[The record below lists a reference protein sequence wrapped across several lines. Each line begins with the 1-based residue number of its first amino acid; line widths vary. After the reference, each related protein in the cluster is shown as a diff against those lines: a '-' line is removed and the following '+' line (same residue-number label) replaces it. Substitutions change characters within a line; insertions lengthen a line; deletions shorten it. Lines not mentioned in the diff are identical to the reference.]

1 MRSTVVLILLALFF
15 RISPLFGQA
24 VDSFRMH
31 FIPVYGNSGIIQ
43 IDSSYKYLDQASIQF
58 ETFKCY
64 VSQFQLLDN
73 GKVVWSEPDSYH
85 LLNLDAPSSLTIPL
99 ALPNKMPFD
108 AIQFNIGID
117 SAANSAGA
125 MGGDLDPTKGMYW
138 TWQNG
143 YINFKVEGTC
153 SLIDS
158 PKHQFQ
164 YHLGGYLQGMQT
176 VQKVQLKVPPRKTLT
191 IEIDL
196 KQFLE
201 TIDLNQQ
208 PTLMSPGP
216 RAVAIS
222 RQLGSLFTVK

>member
-1 MRSTVVLILLALFF
+1 MRSTVVLILLALLFG
-15 RISPLFGQA
+15 ISPLFGQA
-24 VDSFRMH
+24 VSCQLH

-64 VSQFQLLDN
+64 VSQFELLDN

-85 LLNLDAPSSLTIPL
+85 LLNLEAPSSLSIPL
-99 ALPNKMPFD
+99 LLPKTLQFD
-108 AIQFNIGID
+108 GIQFNIGID
-117 SAANSAGA
+117 SAANTAGA

-143 YINFKVEGTC
+143 YINFKLEGTC
-153 SLIDS
+153 SAIAT

-176 VQKVQLKVPPRKTLT
+176 VQQVQLKVQKSTQLT
-191 IEIDL
+191 IAIDL
-196 KQFLE
+196 KKFVDSL
-201 TIDLNQQ
+201 DFAQQ
-208 PTLMSPGP
+208 PMLMAPGQ
-216 RAVAIS
+216 RAVVLS
-222 RQLGSLFTVK
+222 RQLRALFQAK